1 MSGAISASAVSDVEG
16 RAVSTDQYS
25 SRVKR
30 RLLMTQPSNPHIS
43 HPRTPPKRAAGRRW
57 LLWAIGA
64 AVVVSAL
71 IAVAATI
78 LLPLMVRALRLE
90 TEIWAEESGLPV
102 SPRFRYL
109 LFPTHDA
116 IAYDDAALSQN
127 PAVWERV
134 LLNEVHEQDAR
145 AISARDARTDT
156 LRYVDG
162 ASMALLPADPADCH
176 LALMAF
182 VELVGRKHDPRI
194 ERLRFDMSEQ
204 DEGVLV
210 KLEVADT
217 RFTNIY
223 EYSVADGTVIP
234 RRWTRRSRDW

>member
-1 MSGAISASAVSDVEG
+1 M
-16 RAVSTDQYS
+16 STDQYS
-25 SRVKR
+25 FRAKR
-30 RLLMTQPSNPHIS
+30 RLLMTQPSNPLIS

-64 AVVVSAL
+64 FLAASAL
-71 IAVAATI
+71 IAVAATL
-78 LLPLMVRALRLE
+78 LLPLMVRALLLE

-127 PAVWERV
+127 PSPWERV

-145 AISARDARTDT
+145 AISARDARTDM

-162 ASMALLPADPADCH
+162 ASMALLPADPADVH
-176 LALMAF
+176 LALNAF
-182 VELVGRKHDPRI
+182 VELVGRRRVPQI
-194 ERLRFDMSEQ
+194 QRLRFDMSEQ
-204 DEGVLV
+204 DGGAQVT
-210 KLEVADT
+210 LEVVDT
-217 RFTNIY
+217 KFTNIY
-223 EYSVADGTVIP
+223 EYSVADGLVIP